1 MTQQAL
7 LVASPQ
13 FLSGLI
19 QDPALKRRCSSE
31 GLVSSCSENFS
42 QCRFARFINSLH
54 QGNLPQRPI
63 NGKRSTSRSESLGQ
77 I

>member
-19 QDPALKRRCSSE
+19 QDPALECRCSSE
-31 GLVSSCSENFS
+31 GLLPSCSENLS